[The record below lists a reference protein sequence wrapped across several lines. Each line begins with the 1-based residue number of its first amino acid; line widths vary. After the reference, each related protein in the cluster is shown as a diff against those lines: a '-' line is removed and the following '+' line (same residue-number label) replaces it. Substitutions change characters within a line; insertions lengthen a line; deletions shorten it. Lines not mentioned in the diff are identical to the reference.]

1 MVITSTFPSI
11 EKMQEMLSMGMGME
25 EGLAEALG
33 QIDALLVA

>member
-11 EKMQEMLSMGMGME
+11 EKMQEMLSMGME

-33 QIDALLVA
+33 QIDALLAA